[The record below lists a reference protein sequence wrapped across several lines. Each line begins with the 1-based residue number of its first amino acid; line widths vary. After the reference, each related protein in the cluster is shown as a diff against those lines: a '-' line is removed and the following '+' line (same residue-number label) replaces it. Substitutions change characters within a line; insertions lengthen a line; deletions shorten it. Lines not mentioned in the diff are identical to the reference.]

1 MNGSEMIISV
11 CNGVRAR
18 ASERAGVV
26 VKGVETFEIITLRER
41 VEDEILN

>member
-1 MNGSEMIISV
+1 VNGSEMIISV
-11 CNGVRAR
+11 CNGVRA
-18 ASERAGVV
+18 RAGVV